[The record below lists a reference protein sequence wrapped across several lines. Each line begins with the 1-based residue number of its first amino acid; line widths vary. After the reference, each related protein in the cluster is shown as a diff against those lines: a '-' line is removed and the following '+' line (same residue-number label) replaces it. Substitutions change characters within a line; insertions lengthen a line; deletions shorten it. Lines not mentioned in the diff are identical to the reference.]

1 MIKKTRAWR
10 GFFMAAHPW
19 QPPFGPSL
27 RDVKKF
33 SQNFFRIQFK
43 PLFPQRRRMACVA
56 VTPVADMQET
66 LRITEIFYSLQG
78 ETRTAGLPTVFVR
91 LTGCPLRC
99 QYCDTAYAFSGGELQ
114 SLDAIVTQVASYKP
128 RYVCVTG
135 GEPLAQ
141 PNCIALLKRLCDAGY
156 QVSLETSG
164 ALDIAAVDPRVSRVV
179 DLKTPGSA
187 EVGRNRYENIGLLTA
202 NDQVKFV
209 ICSREDYD
217 WAVSKLIEY
226 RLEQRAGEVL
236 FSPSHHQVAARTL
249 AEWIIADNLP
259 VRLQMQLHKILW
271 DDAPGH

>member
-1 MIKKTRAWR
+1 
-10 GFFMAAHPW
+10 
-19 QPPFGPSL
+19 
-27 RDVKKF
+27 
-33 SQNFFRIQFK
+33 
-43 PLFPQRRRMACVA
+43 MACLA

-78 ETRTAGLPTVFVR
+78 ETRTSGLATVFVR

-99 QYCDTAYAFSGGELQ
+99 QYCDTAYAFSGGESVPLETI
-114 SLDAIVTQVASYKP
+114 LERVASYAP

-141 PNCIALLKRLCDAGY
+141 PNCLPLLRRLCDAGY

-164 ALDIAAVDPRVSRVV
+164 ALDIAGTDERVSRVV

-187 EVGRNRYENIGLLTA
+187 EAARNRYENIAQLTA

-209 ICSREDYD
+209 ICSRDDYD

-226 RLEQRAGEVL
+226 RLDTRAEVL
-236 FSPSHHQVAARTL
+236 FSPSHGQVDARAL
-249 AEWIIADNLP
+249 ADWIVADNLP
-259 VRLQMQLHKILW
+259 VRLQLQLHKILW
-271 DDAPGH
+271 NDAPGH